1 MSSEPRNRSIL
12 RWHAPDWVVW
22 VLALAGPGLLTAVLV
37 QFTASEKRNYVYLYL
52 GLVAVVGVMRGLWPA
67 LLAAAVSFAL
77 LDYFFT
83 VPYYTFTMYRPEDV
97 INLSVFVVAAA
108 LVGVLASRRRKAL
121 LHAEALTKQLRE
133 VNSELVRL
141 NKEQAEAAQA
151 ALRLARSEQQIHAL
165 QETDRL
171 RRELLANV
179 SHELRTPL
187 GTILAESTDASDGRS
202 AEDVSQTLK
211 TIAAEARRLN
221 ALVAD
226 MLDMT
231 IIEGGALELDLA
243 PLELTDAIEAAA
255 ERLHRV
261 SPDREVSWDPNDGR
275 VEVLADWARLGQVF
289 DNLLSNA
296 DRFAP
301 PSTAIDVEVTREQP
315 GLVTVRVSDLGPG
328 IPVELRERIFER
340 FFRGKTD
347 SDTGTGGTGLGL
359 AIVKGLVDAH
369 AGTVA
374 VDDGPGPGAT
384 IRFTVPEASR
394 GA

>member
-1 MSSEPRNRSIL
+1 MSTEPRSGSIS

-22 VLALAGPGLLTAVLV
+22 IMALVGPGLLTAVLF
-37 QFTASEKRNYVYLYL
+37 QFTASEKRNYVFLYL
-52 GLVAVVGVMRGLWPA
+52 GVVAVVGVMRGFWPA
-67 LLAAAVSFAL
+67 LLAAAASFAL

-83 VPYYTFTMYRPEDV
+83 VPYYTFTMSRPEDA
-97 INLSVFVVAAA
+97 INLLVFVVAAG
-108 LVGVLASRRRKAL
+108 LVGVLASRRRQAL
-121 LHAEALTKQLRE
+121 LRSEALAKQLRE
-133 VNSELVRL
+133 INSELVRL

-187 GTILAESTDASDGRS
+187 GTILAESTDVSNERTSEDASL
-202 AEDVSQTLK
+202 ALK

-231 IIEGGALELDLA
+231 MIEGGALELDLA
-243 PLELTDAIEAAA
+243 PIELADAIEAAA

-261 SPDREVSWDPNDGR
+261 SPNREVSWDLNHAQG
-275 VEVLADWARLGQVF
+275 EVLADWARLGQVL

-301 PSTAIDVEVTREQP
+301 PSTAIDIQVTHEQA
-315 GLVTVRVSDLGPG
+315 GLVTVRVSDRGPG

-347 SDTGTGGTGLGL
+347 GDTGGTGLGL

-374 VDDGPGPGAT
+374 VDDGPEPGAT
-384 IRFTVPEASR
+384 IRFTLPEASQ
-394 GA
+394 GG